1 MWGSHHYLGGD
12 DVISLSIQCSSTQPQ
27 SVQYKSDFED
37 GDELLNL
44 LRMERIA
51 LKVGEDGDE
60 IAC

>member
-1 MWGSHHYLGGD
+1 ML
-12 DVISLSIQCSSTQPQ
+12 SLSIQCSSTQPQ

-51 LKVGEDGDE
+51 LKVGEDGDK

>member
-1 MWGSHHYLGGD
+1 M
-12 DVISLSIQCSSTQPQ
+12 ISLSIQCSSTQPQ

-37 GDELLNL
+37 GNELLNL